1 MIERTNK
8 MDWKEATKKSMYFI
22 LRFLL
27 VVLLIIVAFVVGG
40 MFGYSIIGD
49 GGNPLDVFNR
59 ELWEHVLS
67 FILN

>member
-1 MIERTNK
+1 
-8 MDWKEATKKSMYFI
+8 MDWKAATKKSTYFN

-27 VVLLIIVAFVVGG
+27 VVLLIVVAFVVGG

-59 ELWEHVLS
+59 ELWEHVIS
-67 FILN
+67 FVLN

>member
-1 MIERTNK
+1 
-8 MDWKEATKKSMYFI
+8 MDWKAATKKSTYFI

-27 VVLLIIVAFVVGG
+27 VVLLIVVAFVVGG

-59 ELWEHVLS
+59 ELWEHVIS
-67 FILN
+67 FVLN

>member
-1 MIERTNK
+1 MN
-8 MDWKEATKKSMYFI
+8 WKNASKRSLLFI

-27 VVLLIIVAFVVGG
+27 IVLLIFIAFVVGG

-67 FILN
+67 FVLN

>member
-1 MIERTNK
+1 MN
-8 MDWKEATKKSMYFI
+8 WKNSSKRSLLFI

-27 VVLLIIVAFVVGG
+27 VVLLIFIAFVVGG

-49 GGNPLDVFNR
+49 GGNPLDVFNQ

-67 FILN
+67 FFLN